1 MTDRPT
7 GLAWWSAV
15 DLAAAIASSRLSPV
29 EVVDAYLDRL
39 GAFDATLRSH
49 ATICRDAARVAA
61 REAERA
67 VRAGA
72 HLGPLHGVPLSHKD
86 NLLTRGVR
94 TTCHSRTSF
103 NRVPDED
110 ATAVARL
117 GAAGA
122 ILLGKTNTTEF
133 ACGDQLLQGDTPNP
147 WDVALH
153 SGASSAGS
161 ASAVAAGL
169 TAAATGSDTGGSI
182 RAPAAL
188 CGVVGVKP
196 TYGRVSRHGL
206 VPLAWSMDHVGPI
219 ARSVADAALLLR
231 SMAGRDPRDPTSA
244 AAPVPDYPGALTDR
258 LDGVRVGVPLEH
270 YFDGLEP
277 DVDRAVKAALALLE
291 ELGARLVPLSLPS
304 AGDLAAAGSLLS
316 MWEAFTL
323 HAASLRREGRA
334 YGPKARAYIASGGF
348 HAAAEVAHA
357 LQLRAAW
364 AREVAA
370 AFELVDVVATPTLPF
385 TAVTRVAWIVQPPDT
400 SWATRGF
407 SLTGHPALTQP
418 CGFDA
423 LGRPIG
429 LQLAARHFDET
440 TMLRVAHAYER
451 AAGWHRRRPDEAA
464 WSRPTP
470 GVDAKAR
477 VAPVD
482 PETGARLRAEAER
495 LGLPLDDHDLA
506 RAFGLVDA
514 ARRSLARLRPER
526 TIDLEPTWVAGAP
539 ATAGGPATAAGPT
552 VAGAIASPSPTDPEG
567 ARP

>member
-7 GLAWWSAV
+7 DLAWWSAG
-15 DLAAAIASSRLSPV
+15 DLAAAIAAGRISPV

-39 GAFDATLRSH
+39 GAFDPTLRSH
-49 ATICRDAARVAA
+49 ATICREAARSAA

-72 HLGPLHGVPLSHKD
+72 PLGPLHGVPLSHKD

-147 WDVALH
+147 WDLTLH

-161 ASAVAAGL
+161 ASGVAAAL

-219 ARSVADAALLLR
+219 ARTVADAALLLGA
-231 SMAGRDPRDPTSA
+231 MAGVDPLDPTSVA
-244 AAPVPDYPGALTDR
+244 VPVPDFAAALSGPGADR

-270 YFDGLEP
+270 FFDGLEP
-277 DVDRAVKAALALLE
+277 DVDGAIRAALRTLE
-291 ELGARLVPLSLPS
+291 GLGAQLRPISLPS

-316 MWEAFTL
+316 MWEAFAL

-334 YGPKARAYIASGGF
+334 YGPKARAFIASGGLY
-348 HAAAEVAHA
+348 AGAEVAQA
-357 LQLRAAW
+357 LQLRTLW

-370 AFELVDVVATPTLPF
+370 AFGEVDVVATPTLPF
-385 TAVTRVAWIVQPPDT
+385 SAVTRVDWIVQPPDT
-400 SWATRGF
+400 SWATRAF

-429 LQLAARHFDET
+429 LQLAARHFDEAT
-440 TMLRVAHAYER
+440 LFRVAHAFER
-451 AAGWHRRRPDEAA
+451 AGGPPRRPDESA
-464 WSRPTP
+464 WAHPAP
-470 GVDAKAR
+470 PVDAVAR

-482 PETGARLRAEAER
+482 DTTAAALRAEAER
-495 LGLPLDDHDLA
+495 LGLPLDDRDLA
-506 RAFGLVDA
+506 RAFGLVDR
-514 ARRSLARLRPER
+514 ARHALAPLRPDR
-526 TIDLEPTWVAGAP
+526 TIDLEPLADP
-539 ATAGGPATAAGPT
+539 AA
-552 VAGAIASPSPTDPEG
+552 
-567 ARP
+567 ARPPG